1 MDGNPGVS
9 FFTDGNR
16 FAVFIVECDLGDR
29 CPFAVVVVFDHGVSV
44 PVFYPVP
51 FLVKVTDLVGPFGS
65 ALILHFKDRV
75 SFRPLR
81 RISRF
86 VGKDIPDR
94 ILLFVD
100 LNLIAAICACGTPAE
115 QKHCCCHQRKNP
127 FHLHSLRPVLCLPKK
142 SPNLFDSGI

>member
-9 FFTDGNR
+9 FFADSDCFT
-16 FAVFIVECDLGDR
+16 VFIVECDLGNR
-29 CPFAVVVVFDHGVSV
+29 CPLAVVIVFDYGVSV

-51 FLVKVTDLVGPFGS
+51 FLVKVTDLIGPFGF
-65 ALILHFKDRV
+65 ALILHFKDRI

-81 RISRF
+81 RISSF
-86 VGKDIPDR
+86 VGKDIPDC

-100 LNLIAAICACGTPAE
+100 LNLIAAFCACGTPAE

-127 FHLHSLRPVLCLPKK
+127 FHLQNLRLVLSLPKK